1 MIRADWSRIPDD
13 ILRRIMEDYATKV
26 EDYVIIS
33 CVCRSWYSIT
43 RTFDKSELR
52 IKWSRQMPLLMLTDG
67 NDTEI
72 YRDTTKRARGTSYD
86 FYASSYYDIKRF
98 NVRDYV
104 SGYDMEGRVRV
115 HSDDDEDDDS
125 NNGSDHSNM
134 TRCILS
140 LGRVSNK
147 CFNVSLPEAYKKA
160 CWGSRYGWIVTLGR
174 DRQLSLLN
182 PLTRATLPL
191 PSQRGF
197 AFPWKGASGKTICH
211 KFINKAVLLQVPRDR
226 HRHVHI
232 SLDSPSCAY
241 ANGGIW
247 VVVVIHQ
254 RYNLASIAKP
264 GDLLWT
270 PILRPNRNACYFG
283 GFLDV
288 TYCNR
293 LNSLLFLDFNA
304 NVCISSLEDIEH
316 PQVLR
321 RIVNAPPSLVSGY
334 RFSFG
339 KMHYIVESGDDTLV
353 ITRYLRRRQ
362 NPKGST
368 ATGNC
373 DRTFKFRT
381 YRLNFVTMR
390 LNALRNLGGRALF
403 LGNSA
408 TISVNS
414 ADAGCEANS
423 IYFCDDDRYVLTKN
437 EVGGHDMGVFK
448 MADKTTRSFHDG
460 YRSNSSYCCP
470 LWFCPSI

>member
-1 MIRADWSRIPDD
+1 MTRVDWSRIPDD
-13 ILRRIMEDYATKV
+13 ILRRIIEDYATRV

-33 CVCRSWYSIT
+33 CVCRSWYSVT

-52 IKWSRQMPLLMLTDG
+52 IKWSRKMPLLMLTDG

-72 YRDTTKRARGTSYD
+72 YRDTR
-86 FYASSYYDIKRF
+86 
-98 NVRDYV
+98 YV
-104 SGYDMEGRVRV
+104 CIRS
-115 HSDDDEDDDS
+115 DDEDDSNNDSDNDS
-125 NNGSDHSNM
+125 NT

-140 LGRVSNK
+140 LGRVSNN
-147 CFNVSLPEAYKKA
+147 CFSVSLPEAYKRA

-191 PSQRGF
+191 PSQRAF
-197 AFPWKGASGKTICH
+197 AFRWKWVSGKTICH
-211 KFINKAVLLQVPRDR
+211 KFINKAILLQVPRDR
-226 HRHVHI
+226 HRHAHI

-264 GDLLWT
+264 GDYVWT
-270 PILRPNRNACYFG
+270 PILRPSRSYCYFS

-321 RIVNAPPSLVSGY
+321 RIVNAPSSLVSGY
-334 RFSFG
+334 GLFFG
-339 KMHYIVESGDDTLV
+339 RMHYIVESGDDTLV
-353 ITRYLRRRQ
+353 ITRYLQRGK
-362 NPKGST
+362 NPKCSI
-368 ATGNC
+368 ATVNSHKVEVCGEF
-373 DRTFKFRT
+373 DRYQTFNFRI
-381 YRLNFVTMR
+381 YRLNFVTMK
-390 LNALRNLGGRALF
+390 LNALRDLGGRALF

-414 ADAGCEANS
+414 TDAGCEANS
-423 IYFCDDDRYVLTKN
+423 IYFRDDDRAYR
-437 EVGGHDMGVFK
+437 HDMGVFK
-448 MADKTTRSFHDG
+448 MADKTIRPFYDG
-460 YRSNSSYCCP
+460 HRSNSSYCCP
-470 LWFCPSI
+470 VWFCPSI